1 VGVGH
6 PGEKS
11 LVTAHVL
18 QNFSKEDIAWL
29 RPLVGAMV
37 EAAPLLAQDDDAGFM
52 TKVALLTKPK
62 PENKKPDD
70 KKPDNKK
77 KVEE

>member
-1 VGVGH
+1 
-6 PGEKS
+6 
-11 LVTAHVL
+11 
-18 QNFSKEDIAWL
+18 
-29 RPLVGAMV
+29 MV

-62 PENKKPDD
+62 PESKKLDD
-70 KKPDNKK
+70 KKSDKKPEKK